1 VRKFSFPRRRT
12 TTAAPLVTT
21 TPTTVTTLPASDT
34 AEETQSDIQLM
45 ESKEHKFTE
54 AETEE
59 ALATTK
65 LPDLANS
72 AVVAIHNLARVPPTT
87 EPTPEVVK
95 STRKFRQSSLIT
107 SFPVVN

>member
-1 VRKFSFPRRRT
+1 
-12 TTAAPLVTT
+12 VTT
-21 TPTTVTTLPASDT
+21 TPIIVTTLPTSDT
-34 AEETQSDIQLM
+34 PEETQSDIQLM

-59 ALATTK
+59 ELATTK

-72 AVVAIHNLARVPPTT
+72 AVVAIHNLATVPPTT

-95 STRKFRQSSLIT
+95 STRKLRHSSLII
-107 SFPVVN
+107 SFPVIK